1 MMLTVKKVVTI
12 NFFRLIN
19 KMLICMEF
27 LQMSLPQNVPSGTE
41 QGEIAV
47 FTG

>member
-27 LQMSLPQNVPSGTE
+27 LQMSLPQNVPSGTG